1 MISVNFDEGYKKYAV
16 NGDENRVIR
25 IKTADINLIE
35 RAESAFKKIES
46 LKEKYNGDLTKNA
59 LLEFDADVRQLIDE
73 AFDSDICSVAFG
85 NSNICTI
92 VGDGKYLFEAFFE
105 AFMPILEADAKA
117 AVMTKKVNKP
127 QIRPEVNK
135 YINVPKAAPIAG
147 LAEPY
152 RPAMPDVSSL
162 TAEEKR
168 ELLARLIS

>member
-1 MISVNFDEGYKKYAV
+1 MKSINFDEGYKKYAV
-16 NGDENRVIR
+16 NGDESRTVKIKITDFNLLKRVEAAM
-25 IKTADINLIE
+25 TE
-35 RAESAFKKIES
+35 IES
-46 LKEKYNGDLTKNA
+46 FKEKYNGKPDENT
-59 LLEFDADVRQLIDE
+59 LLELDSSIRQIIDK
-73 AFDSDICSVAFG
+73 AFDSDICSAAFG
-85 NSNICTI
+85 NSNIFSV
-92 VGDGKYLFEAFFE
+92 VGNGKYLFEAFFE

-135 YINVPKAAPIAG
+135 YIDVPKAAPIAG